1 MSKKKKYYKKNE
13 PKICLE
19 NGKPFRTKIFTITK
33 GELDKIDR
41 EINKFNSDKRTGILG
56 PEYRYFTMQQPHYT
70 REVKKFYEVM
80 FDGKNTVPL
89 FKGVETNT
97 PHLVRPTTFYALPK
111 KDSGYYSLVSYN
123 KDYKKGTKVNN
134 SEDINSI
141 FGFVLDIDFHDGEL
155 NQEEIKRF
163 GLEISYDSTLK
174 FRPTYTIFTGR
185 GLQLVFK
192 IKRLYLHTEAVFNGA
207 QKAYNEL
214 KKYYNEYFA
223 KYWSKTFRVLGSPSM
238 RNFITPRCDAS
249 TTLFNKFR
257 APGQYNKKANVYSEI
272 IASNIDIVLTFGE
285 ILTELVGE
293 RVEYKKVVSH
303 LVKQG
308 EKPYN
313 SKRKQTMLGII
324 YKRISEITA
333 CAIYISR
340 DMGVLEGYRYD
351 LFTNLTGEYFNAFQN
366 SKKEVDLEV
375 FKQNTI
381 DKLYALNNE
390 LISPYFNSREE
401 VEKFVSALFVKCSKS
416 FVKRKDETLE
426 EKVIVLQMARDAQY
440 PFSYFFKEDRKEVK
454 AAKPKKVAKKSKPA
468 KKLTLKNLKGKDLRS
483 IVEFVER
490 RFGKEIK
497 TTADL
502 WRAVK
507 LTLANKFKIGVTEK
521 TVKTQFVKLLKETLN
536 FDLLPTEKGFNAK
549 NSYNDIQGKRIL
561 LILLDLFNL
570 TPEKQFEDDVDGQPQ
585 FSKIPNGEIL
595 AKSPPTDP
603 PRFLPTL
610 LSS

>member
-1 MSKKKKYYKKNE
+1 MGNKKYKKTFSE
-13 PKICLE
+13 ICPE
-19 NGKPFRTKIFTITK
+19 NGKPFKTTIRTITK
-33 GELDKIDR
+33 GELDKIDQ

-56 PEYRYFTMQQPHYT
+56 PEYRHFTLQQPHYD
-70 REVKKFYEVM
+70 RSVKEFYKVM

-97 PHLVRPTTFYALPK
+97 PHLVKPTTFYASPK
-111 KDSGYYSLVSYN
+111 KDSGYYSLVSYG
-123 KDYKKGTKVNN
+123 KDYKKGKKVNN

-163 GLEISYDSTLK
+163 GIEISYDTTLK

-185 GLQLVFK
+185 GLQLIFK
-192 IKRLYLHTEAVFNGA
+192 INRLYLHTEAVFNGA

-223 KYWSKTFRVLGSPSM
+223 KYWSKTFRVLGSLSM

-257 APGQYNKKANVYSEI
+257 APGQYNKKANAYSEI
-272 IASNIDIVLTFGE
+272 IASNVDIVLTFGE

-303 LVKQG
+303 LVEQG

-333 CAIYISR
+333 CAIYISK
-340 DMGVLEGYRYD
+340 DMGVTKGYRYD
-351 LFTNLTGEYFNAFQN
+351 LFTHLTGEYYNAFQN
-366 SKKEVDLEV
+366 SKKDVDLEA

-381 DKLYALNNE
+381 DKLYELNNQ
-390 LISPYFNSREE
+390 LISPYFQSRDA
-401 VEKFVSALFVKCSKS
+401 VERFVSKLFITCGKR
-416 FVKRKDETLE
+416 FVKRKDATLE
-426 EKVIVLQMARDAQY
+426 EKVIVLRMARDAQY
-440 PFSYFFKEDRKEVK
+440 PFSHFFKEDRKEVK
-454 AAKPKKVAKKSKPA
+454 VAKPKKKETKKVKSV

-490 RFGKEIK
+490 KFSKEIK
-497 TTADL
+497 TTAQL
-502 WRAVK
+502 WSAVK
-507 LTLANKFKIGVTEK
+507 FTLAEKFKINVTEK

-570 TPEKQFEDDVDGQPQ
+570 KPKNQFESDVEGQPQ
-585 FSKIPNGEIL
+585 LSKIPTGEIL
-595 AKSPPTDP
+595 YKSPPTDP